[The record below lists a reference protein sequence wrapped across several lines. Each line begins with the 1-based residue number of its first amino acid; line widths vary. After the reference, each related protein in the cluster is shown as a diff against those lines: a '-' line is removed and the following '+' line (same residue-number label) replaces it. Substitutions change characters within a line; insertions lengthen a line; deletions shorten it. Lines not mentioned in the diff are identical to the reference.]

1 MSGQRMEERDIALR
15 ALAAARRAGADEA
28 DLRLEWGR
36 EFTAQLRLGELE
48 VLKEATSRSLL
59 LRVYKHRKKAVVAVT
74 EPDPANLDAL
84 AAEAVALAGACAPDE
99 HHRLPEP
106 ERYASELAA
115 LDLHDASGGP
125 DTARR
130 IQLAREVEQAALDA
144 DPRIDNSQGAG
155 FAAGDGE
162 LLYLTSN
169 GFEGRFRSS
178 QFSLSVMPVARDAAG
193 ERVTDGWAKRS
204 RHFDDL
210 DDPSTLGAEAARR
223 VLRRLDAGAA
233 PTGRYPVIFEP
244 RMAARIVGML
254 FRCLCGDLV
263 WRGRS
268 YLSQRLDSRVA
279 SDHLTLV
286 DDPLRPRGLGSRPW
300 DGEGLPCRRLAF
312 VDRGTLRQFATDLE
326 SARRLDSPAT
336 GHGVWGGGV
345 APSNLYLE
353 PGEKSPEQLI
363 RETERGLYVTGM
375 MGGGFQPTSGHWSQG
390 CTGLWIENGE
400 IAQPVREVT
409 VAGDF
414 DAILGA
420 VDGVANDLDPSL
432 GAVVSPTLR
441 VAEMAVGGR

>member
-1 MSGQRMEERDIALR
+1 MSRQTVDEREIAVR
-15 ALAAARRAGADEA
+15 ALAAAQRAGADEA
-28 DLRLEWGR
+28 DLRLDWGR
-36 EFTAQLRLGELE
+36 EFTAQLRLGEIE

-59 LRVYKHRKKAVVAVT
+59 LRVYKDRRKAVVAVT
-74 EPDPANLDAL
+74 EPDPGGLDAL
-84 AAEAVALAGACAPDE
+84 AAEAVALASACAPDE

-106 ERYASELAA
+106 GDYAAELAA
-115 LDLHDASGGP
+115 LDLHDPSGGP

-130 IQLAREVEQAALDA
+130 IALARELERVALDA

-169 GFEGRFRSS
+169 GFEGRFRASR
-178 QFSLSVMPVARDAAG
+178 FSLSVMPVARDAAG

-210 DDPSTLGAEAARR
+210 EDPATLGSEAARR
-223 VLRRLDAGAA
+223 VLRRLDAGTA

-244 RMAARIVGML
+244 RMAARLVGML
-254 FRCLCGDLV
+254 FRCLSGDLI

-268 YLSQRLDSRVA
+268 YLAQRLNTRVA

-300 DGEGLPCRRLAF
+300 DGEGLAGRRLAL
-312 VDRGTLRQFATDLE
+312 VERGMLRHFATDLE
-326 SARRLDSPAT
+326 SARRLASPTT
-336 GHGVWGGGV
+336 GHGIWGGGV

-353 PGEKSPEQLI
+353 PGTKSPETLI

-400 IAQPVREVT
+400 IAHPVREVT

-414 DAILGA
+414 DGILSAIDA
-420 VDGVANDLDPSL
+420 VASDLDFSL